1 MLKLNTDFE
10 ISISCEEKS
19 GKMNRIINKPTSMLI
34 AQLPP
39 LDPCRKDYSDANNE
53 FRWKEKQPVV
63 VFTLSNSA
71 LKRQNGQKM
80 MTQAVVFSFSKRLRE
95 TQNKAR
101 HAAAGERVF
110 VRACGGSH
118 AAFCAPVSRGWRCW
132 RRIHPHLF
140 ILKLLL
146 QAAY

>member
-10 ISISCEEKS
+10 ISIICEEKS
-19 GKMNRIINKPTSMLI
+19 GKMNRIINKPTSVLI

-80 MTQAVVFSFSKRLRE
+80 MTQAVVFILQTS
-95 TQNKAR
+95 AR
-101 HAAAGERVF
+101 DPE
-110 VRACGGSH
+110 
-118 AAFCAPVSRGWRCW
+118 
-132 RRIHPHLF
+132 
-140 ILKLLL
+140 
-146 QAAY
+146 